1 MNALTAERVALAA
14 LLAERVGEGWQVH
27 RTVPE
32 DLTGR
37 DVVLQPA
44 SPYVKPD
51 DEFLDFAGA
60 SVECEQSVDIVVL
73 VGADTNEGV
82 HDAIDDALAGV
93 VPALAGSAW
102 HVTATS
108 KIQTF
113 ATSMWTTY
121 GMTLSVV
128 RTTTLSTPQE

>member
-1 MNALTAERVALAA
+1 MSALTAARVALAA
-14 LLAERVGEGWQVH
+14 LLTEQVGEAWQVH

-51 DEFLDFAGA
+51 DEFLDVGDD
-60 SVECEQSVDIVVL
+60 VEVEQSVDIVVL
-73 VGADTNEGV
+73 VSADTNEGV
-82 HDAIDDALAGV
+82 HDAIDEALAAV

-102 HVTATS
+102 HVTTTS
-108 KIQTF
+108 RVQTF
-113 ATSMWTTY
+113 STSLWTTY

-128 RTTTLSTPQE
+128 RTTTLSTHQE